1 MVQSGSRYVI
11 AYLLWAVSVALAI
24 VTLLAW
30 RSSAM
35 IALGVTQWD
44 RYLEH
49 ALNQFGFLFLA
60 IFGLVVIVF
69 TEHYYRTGVEQQRL
83 YLRFFWVTFI
93 ELVVLT
99 LAHLVR
105 LGGGLIL
112 DLPVAA
118 TLPFVGGEL
127 LLCIIAY
134 LLYRRATQAYV
145 APSL

>member
-1 MVQSGSRYVI
+1 MVQSGTRYVI
-11 AYLLWAVSVALAI
+11 AYALWAVSVALAI

-69 TEHYYRTGVEQQRL
+69 TEYYYRTGVEKERL

-93 ELVVLT
+93 EFGVLT

-105 LGGGLIL
+105 LGGGLLL

-118 TLPFVGGEL
+118 TLPFVGVEL
-127 LLCIIAY
+127 LLCLIAFT
-134 LLYRRATQAYV
+134 LYRRATQAYV